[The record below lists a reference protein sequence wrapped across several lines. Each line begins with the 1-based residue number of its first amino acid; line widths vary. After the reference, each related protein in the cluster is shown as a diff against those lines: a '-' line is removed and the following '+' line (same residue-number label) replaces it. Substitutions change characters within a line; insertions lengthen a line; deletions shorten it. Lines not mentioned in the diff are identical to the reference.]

1 MATNKYFRKY
11 AKGGNPRFTQANDG
25 LRAMQQQSKTIV
37 DGLKTAAL
45 QQKQQDELMISGM
58 DRKFKNEAENR
69 KLLNE
74 IEVETPFK
82 LQKAALDRNKKSELK
97 SLADQAK
104 EYDNLAG
111 VWGRLSPQ
119 LAKQFQGL
127 AENTRDFVNTNNAID
142 DFNRISSDGTLD
154 KIYYLYNKVNAG
166 KAFDDAVN
174 LRENAFED
182 FRNGK
187 LDAKKDFDYLTYQ
200 LKTKNPI
207 MQKLLFKDINDNFA
221 RQEQDIRGI
230 AQQMGLDLTKNNI
243 TKLYQFRSLEI
254 LKQLGINPK
263 SEAGF
268 KIQEL
273 FRTKG
278 LVQENQLTLETDYMQ
293 LSENI
298 NGGLKQIQAATDYK
312 TRNAKWKEI
321 QTSIY
326 ALPVKDRNGTYS
338 RQLSVNKKEVFLGWA
353 KDQADNTMYQGVGGW
368 EKFKSEVLGVTAENE
383 YGYEITGAT
392 GNKNA
397 KFNRILGKFPNME
410 AELYEYWSDAD
421 KKNAKAQEYIEDNKN
436 KAASIEYKTKLE
448 KGQYKN
454 KDGTYNDAFWNDWYA
469 SNGNKHARAVFAGA
483 LGYADDKHD
492 INTLNSVVMQ
502 AYKNGDFATVYGAWA
517 KMDEADQTIGFIYED
532 LKELAYING
541 VDINKLDNTLLQQMK
556 LSIDKVYKHGT
567 LDRTKDPS
575 SNDIDRD
582 ALAQALAIYRNNKGK
597 GTTQERWEA
606 ATTAVDRMLGI
617 GPDGELVKFN
627 ELGYRGSGP
636 FLQKQSKSMG
646 VIFVKNSGQ
655 QFGDL
660 SSIEIDGKLQGAF
673 NRELTGDARQG
684 ALEGII
690 DDNFKDGSIPS
701 TDLYN
706 FLNNK
711 PHNNALLNHL
721 QDEQLGNVDPI
732 KLRNS
737 IKNKIDKK
745 AETTNIQWGA
755 QQWCDEILGPR
766 SATGDPKIDSF
777 AICISALE
785 QQTGTQ
791 AWEFLLNPALR
802 ERLRRPE

>member
-1 MATNKYFRKY
+1 
-11 AKGGNPRFTQANDG
+11 
-25 LRAMQQQSKTIV
+25 
-37 DGLKTAAL
+37 
-45 QQKQQDELMISGM
+45 
-58 DRKFKNEAENR
+58 
-69 KLLNE
+69 
-74 IEVETPFK
+74 
-82 LQKAALDRNKKSELK
+82 
-97 SLADQAK
+97 
-104 EYDNLAG
+104 
-111 VWGRLSPQ
+111 
-119 LAKQFQGL
+119 
-127 AENTRDFVNTNNAID
+127 
-142 DFNRISSDGTLD
+142 
-154 KIYYLYNKVNAG
+154 
-166 KAFDDAVN
+166 
-174 LRENAFED
+174 
-182 FRNGK
+182 
-187 LDAKKDFDYLTYQ
+187 
-200 LKTKNPI
+200 
-207 MQKLLFKDINDNFA
+207 
-221 RQEQDIRGI
+221 
-230 AQQMGLDLTKNNI
+230 
-243 TKLYQFRSLEI
+243 
-254 LKQLGINPK
+254 
-263 SEAGF
+263 
-268 KIQEL
+268 
-273 FRTKG
+273 
-278 LVQENQLTLETDYMQ
+278 MQ

-338 RQLSVNKKEVFLGWA
+338 RQLTVNKKDVFLGWA

-448 KGQYKN
+448 SGQYKN
-454 KDGTYNDAFWNDWYA
+454 KDGAGYNDEFWNDWYA
-469 SNGNKHARAVFAGA
+469 TNGNKHARAVFAGA

-492 INTLNSVVMQ
+492 VNTLNSVVIQ

-582 ALAQALAIYRNNKGK
+582 ALAQALAIYRNNKGQ

-673 NRELTGDARQG
+673 NRELTGEARQG
-684 ALEGII
+684 ALETII
-690 DDNFKDGSIPS
+690 NDNFKDGSVPS

-721 QDEQLGNVDPI
+721 EDEQLGNVDPI

-755 QQWCDEILGPR
+755 KQWCDEMLGPT
-766 SATGDPKIDSF
+766 ATGDLTKDSL
-777 AICISALE
+777 AICVGAIEA
-785 QQTGTQ
+785 QTGTQ

>member
-755 QQWCDEILGPR
+755 QQW
-766 SATGDPKIDSF
+766 
-777 AICISALE
+777 
-785 QQTGTQ
+785 
-791 AWEFLLNPALR
+791 
-802 ERLRRPE
+802 